1 MTRFSLKLSKNQIRE
16 IKRMGQ
22 IIRNCREIKCEQTRQ
37 RKYESFELN
46 ILINNKEV
54 NNENLEISAGKR
66 E

>member
-1 MTRFSLKLSKNQIRE
+1 MTRFSLKLSKKQIRE